1 MKKFFKFA
9 AIAAIA
15 AAFVGCGNEKPGP
28 EPGPDTPSTGY
39 TQDLKFTL
47 DLKEVDVDQAKVVVE
62 HNGTTTDT
70 WYAFATTETNIDKA
84 ISDALAEE
92 GVKLQNKTRYT
103 VTVKNLEPETTYT
116 FVAVGVTTD
125 GKTYGEPATLE
136 FTTAAETASEGF
148 RVNEAWTVTYSGAQE
163 FQGQLFE
170 HSITVTST
178 DNSNRY
184 FFSIWAKADVDEYG
198 VEELIEYDYQYFNEE
213 LPKYNM
219 TWDDFL
225 YVGTATYPYEEL
237 NPGEYIAMAI
247 GVGADH
253 QLSGLYAVS
262 ETITIT
268 EAEMTEGYAAWLGNW
283 TLTGANGLTQNVTF
297 SKKVANKTYAMT
309 GYEGEDTEGLEV
321 IVNWF
326 EEEQCW
332 AIYNQSLGK
341 YDFGSY
347 GIGEIWFVGE
357 DVEGSFYLAEIPI
370 CIGGYMD
377 ENGTRGAIGY
387 EETWENE
394 DGSTGTYAVNDMLF
408 LAKFDQG
415 VSYISGTFET
425 GYPTFPLTIT
435 PASTPNALSVEKG
448 LTKSIKKSLP
458 FNKEYKVFATK

>member
-1 MKKFFKFA
+1 MRKFFKLAALA
-9 AIAAIA
+9 AIAV
-15 AAFVGCGNEKPGP
+15 AFVGCGNDKPGP
-28 EPGPDTPSTGY
+28 DSGTGTPSTEY
-39 TQDLKFTL
+39 TQDLQFTL
-47 DLKEVDVDQAKVVVE
+47 ELKEVDVDQAKVVVE
-62 HNGTTTDT
+62 HNGTTTDS
-70 WYAFATTETNIDKA
+70 WYGFATTETDIDKA
-84 ISDALAEE
+84 ITDALAA
-92 GVKLQNKTRYT
+92 GNIKLQKKTKYT
-103 VTVKNLEPETTYT
+103 VTVKNLEPETKYT
-116 FVAVGVTTD
+116 FVAVGVTAE

-136 FTTAAETASEGF
+136 FTTEAEETSEGF
-148 RVNEAWTVTYSGAQE
+148 KINEAWEVAYTGPGEINGKTY
-163 FQGQLFE
+163 E
-170 HSITVTST
+170 HTITVTSSD
-178 DNSNRY
+178 DNYY
-184 FFSIWAKADVDEYG
+184 FITVWSKADYDEYG
-198 VEELIEYDYQYFNEE
+198 AETLIQYDYNYFNTE
-213 LPKYNM
+213 LPKYDM
-219 TWDDFL
+219 TWDDIL
-225 YVGTATYPYEEL
+225 LKGKAVEAYELEA
-237 NPGEYIAMAI
+237 GDYIAMAV
-247 GVGADH
+247 GVGSDH

-309 GYEGEDTEGLEV
+309 GYEGEDAEGLEV
-321 IVNWF
+321 IVDWF

-332 AIYNQSLGK
+332 AIYNQSLGY

-347 GIGEIWFVGE
+347 GIGEIWFIGE
-357 DVEGSFYLAEIPI
+357 DVEGSFYFAEIPI

-415 VSYISGTFET
+415 LSYISGTFET

-435 PASTPNALSVEKG
+435 PASTPNALAVEKG
-448 LTKSIKKSLP
+448 LTKSITKSLP